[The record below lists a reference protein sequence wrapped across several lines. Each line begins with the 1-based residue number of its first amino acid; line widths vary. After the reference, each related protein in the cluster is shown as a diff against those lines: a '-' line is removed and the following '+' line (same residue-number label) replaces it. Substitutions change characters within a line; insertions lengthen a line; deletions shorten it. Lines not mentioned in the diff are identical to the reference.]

1 MSQRTRTTAQRE
13 RSYDEE
19 PPQRYAWIVYAVGM
33 LLVGGLAGY
42 VLSSMTNGGA
52 APAAVVNT
60 ASTPAS
66 ASSAPAAM
74 VDEQALKTY
83 RDILAKDPG
92 NYQAAVNA
100 GNILYDGKRY
110 DEAVPYYQQAM
121 RINGTDVNVST
132 DLGTALWYSGK
143 PDAALAQYEVS
154 LGLAPD
160 HAQTLFNVGI
170 VRSDGKG
177 DFKGALQAWET
188 LLRTNPAY
196 PNASNVRTLI
206 SEARAK
212 TGSAN

>member
-1 MSQRTRTTAQRE
+1 MSQRIRPAAARE

-19 PPQRYAWIVYAVGM
+19 PPQRYTWMVYGVGM
-33 LLVGGLAGY
+33 VLVGSLAGY
-42 VLSSMTNGGA
+42 SLSALATPRTPQAVGVAAATN
-52 APAAVVNT
+52 PAV
-60 ASTPAS
+60 
-66 ASSAPAAM
+66 SSAPAAM

-83 RDILAKDPG
+83 RDILAKDPA
-92 NYQAAVNA
+92 NFQAAVNA

-110 DEAVPYYQQAM
+110 DESVPYYQQAM
-121 RINGTDVNVST
+121 RINGSDVNVST

-143 PDAALAQYEVS
+143 PDEALAQYEVS
-154 LGLAPD
+154 LRLAPD

-177 DFKGALQAWET
+177 DFKGAVQAWET

-206 SEARAK
+206 TEARAK

>member
-1 MSQRTRTTAQRE
+1 MSQKHRTAPQRE
-13 RSYDEE
+13 RGYDEE
-19 PPQRYAWIVYAVGM
+19 PPQRYTWMVYGVGM
-33 LLVGGLAGY
+33 LLVGSLAGY
-42 VLSSMTNGGA
+42 ALSILATPRQAAAGGVSVA
-52 APAAVVNT
+52 TAPAA
-60 ASTPAS
+60 AG
-66 ASSAPAAM
+66 SAPAAM

-83 RDILAKDPG
+83 REILAKDPG
-92 NYQAAVNA
+92 NFQAAVNA

-110 DEAVPYYQQAM
+110 DESVPYYQQAM

-154 LGLAPD
+154 LRLAPD

-177 DFKGALQAWET
+177 DFKGAVQAWET
-188 LLRTNPAY
+188 LLRANPAY

-206 SEARAK
+206 TEARAK